1 MSSKLKMLLLEGSPA
16 IKMMVEDSDDLVDTV
31 FGMFSE
37 QLGHVSS
44 WCRIEPVYSQPE
56 KAYIIKPVKPDGL
69 SDEFNAI
76 ADRIEQID
84 PDLLREQ
91 VRRLHERLFPDLT
104 VTGKIAAFVTGD

>member
-1 MSSKLKMLLLEGSPA
+1 MSSKLKMVLLDSGPA
-16 IKMMVEDSDDLVDTV
+16 IKMVVEDSDDLVDTV
-31 FGMFSE
+31 FKMFSA
-37 QLGHVSS
+37 QLGHISS
-44 WCRIEPVYSQPE
+44 WCRIDPVYFRDE

-91 VRRLHERLFPDLT
+91 VRRLYERLFPI
-104 VTGKIAAFVTGD
+104 VSGIIVPFAAGD